1 MAYSQFGRRDL
12 YYPHHDHNRTARR
25 TAAGGWEI
33 IALVR
38 SLLFSLRAG
47 AATFYF
53 VYRDD
58 ALMFLAQRQTE
69 MVQNY
74 DAQLTALE
82 TEIERLKSLK
92 LVDQE
97 RVDRAVLDLGRRQ
110 ALLERRQKEL
120 ANIPPPKGSARAL
133 SGEDVTG

>member
-12 YYPHHDHNRTARR
+12 YYPHHDFNRPARQS
-25 TAAGGWEI
+25 AAGWKI
-33 IALVR
+33 IALVTILLL
-38 SLLFSLRAG
+38 SLWSG
-47 AATFYF
+47 AVTFYL

-58 ALMFLAQRQTE
+58 ALMFLAYRQTE
-69 MVQNY
+69 MVQGY

-110 ALLERRQKEL
+110 ALAGQ
-120 ANIPPPKGSARAL
+120 GQ
-133 SGEDVTG
+133 

>member
-1 MAYSQFGRRDL
+1 MAHSQFGRRDL
-12 YYPHHDHNRTARR
+12 YYPHHDCTRPARR
-25 TAAGGWEI
+25 AAAGGWKI
-33 IALVR
+33 IALATT
-38 SLLFSLRAG
+38 LLFSLWSG
-47 AATFYF
+47 AATFYL

-58 ALMFLAQRQTE
+58 ALMFLAHRQTE

-97 RVDRAVLDLGRRQ
+97 RVDRAVLDLVHRGQRAGRS
-110 ALLERRQKEL
+110 
-120 ANIPPPKGSARAL
+120 GS
-133 SGEDVTG
+133 